1 MATLANIMWRY
12 LPNAISMTR
21 LAATPILLFSAITGS
36 AGLFKW
42 LLLAC
47 LLSDILDG
55 LLARTFHWESP
66 FGASLDSTADM
77 LVALI
82 APYGVYVFQW
92 GVLRPHWPPLA
103 AMVGLN
109 LIQMASAF
117 WRYGRISSFH
127 TLLIRIAAYVQ
138 GAFAMS
144 LFLWGFQTWLF
155 YLMVPVS
162 LLAYGEELILVWM
175 LPEWQANVGGLYRVL
190 KQQALLK
197 QTMKPHI
204 MKPQIMKPQEA
215 HD

>member
-1 MATLANIMWRY
+1 MATLSRMNWRY
-12 LPNAISMTR
+12 VPNAISITR
-21 LAATPILLFSAITGS
+21 LAATPVLLFAALGRHGS
-36 AGLFKW
+36 LFQW

-55 LLARTFHWESP
+55 LLARTFHWDSQV
-66 FGASLDSTADM
+66 GAALDSTADM

-82 APYGVYVFQW
+82 APIGVYIFQW
-92 GVLRPHWPPLA
+92 NVLRPHWLPLA

-127 TLLIRIAAYVQ
+127 TLLIRIAAYAQ
-138 GAFAMS
+138 GTFVMS
-144 LFLWGFQTWLF
+144 LFFWGFQTWIF

-162 LLAYGEELILVWM
+162 LLAYGEELILVLM

-190 KQQALLK
+190 QRRTA
-197 QTMKPHI
+197 
-204 MKPQIMKPQEA
+204 
-215 HD
+215 